1 VCAADNMQP
10 PINQLYKFGQFCLDV
25 SEHVLIRDGRVVPLS
40 PKVFDTLLV
49 LIENRGR
56 ILGKDEL
63 MQAIWPDVFVE
74 ESNLTHNISQI
85 RRALGDGEHIE
96 TIPRRGYRFVSE
108 VQIVRREA
116 QVAETVETG
125 NGLGSPVF
133 ISSNGSVSAHSVI
146 AASGVAQSEM
156 ADSVASASPG
166 AEEIHPDM
174 VVKTATLNLRGAMKS
189 AALVLAGLAIAL
201 LAIFV
206 IYRPANDHAEKFSR
220 PINQAKLTTSGNALH
235 PAVSRDGRY
244 VAYVMQEGDRQS
256 LWVKQTAAASQAQI
270 VAPAEVVFS
279 GVTFAPDDNF
289 IYYVARA
296 TGEQVSQLYQ
306 VPLLGGA
313 PKQALSG
320 VDSPVTFSP
329 DGQSLAFVRKYPA
342 SGEMSLITIRLNGS
356 DERRLLTRKRPKAL
370 SLLGPSWS
378 PDGTVIACGA
388 NSMEDLASTA
398 QVLAVSVVDGS
409 ATPIGDQTWTFIGQ
423 VAWLSDGSGVVFNA
437 WRLSSAVFADPLWLL
452 TYPKG
457 EERQITTDLTTY
469 ISASL
474 SADSSMLITRRIDRV
489 SSLWVIPANGT
500 GFDLSGAAQLQ
511 SGFGDNFS
519 EQFGLDWTPD
529 GRLIYASHASGN
541 LDLWMATADSQQ
553 PRQLTREALTDMMP
567 TVSADGRYIVFM
579 STRSGHSNIWRMNID
594 GSNPKQLTRGKGDS
608 FPSLSPDGRWVIY
621 SSWNSG
627 QQALWKASIEG
638 GEPTQLTQKLT
649 ERPIVSP
656 DGKWIACL
664 YQDEKGNGNRVA
676 LLPFAGG
683 EPRVIEGIPFPESNV
698 LCWSPD
704 SRALTYIVTRD
715 GVSNIWSQS
724 IDGGQ
729 PRQLTNFT
737 TDRIFRYAWS
747 RDGKH
752 LACERG
758 QTINDIVLIG
768 AGRSGHGAIFRE

>member
-1 VCAADNMQP
+1 MQP

-25 SEHVLIRDGRVVPLS
+25 SERVLIRDGRVVPLS

-63 MQAIWPDVFVE
+63 MQTIWSDTVVE

-85 RRALGDGEHIE
+85 RRSLGDGEYIE

-108 VQIVRREA
+108 VQTVKLEA
-116 QVAETVETG
+116 QDAKTVETG
-125 NGLGSPVF
+125 DSGGSDVF
-133 ISSNGSVSAHSVI
+133 IATNGSISAHS
-146 AASGVAQSEM
+146 ALTASGGAQLEM
-156 ADSVASASPG
+156 TGSVASASPG
-166 AEEIHPDM
+166 VEEIRPDM
-174 VVKTATLNLRGAMKS
+174 MGKMAALNLRS
-189 AALVLAGLAIAL
+189 AGLGALVLAGLAIVL

-206 IYRPANDHAEKFSR
+206 TYRPHNDHAEKFFR
-220 PINQAKLTTSGNALH
+220 PITPARLTTSGNALH

-244 VAYVMQEGDRQS
+244 VAYVMQEGGRQS
-256 LWVKQTAAASQAQI
+256 LWIKQTTTASQAQI
-270 VAPAEVVFS
+270 VEPAEVVFS

-296 TGEQVSQLYQ
+296 KGEPASQLYQ

-329 DGQSLAFVRKYPA
+329 DGQSLAFVRNYPA
-342 SGEMSLITIRLNGS
+342 SGEMSLIIVKLNGS
-356 DERRLLTRKRPKAL
+356 DERRLLTRKRPEAL

-409 ATPIGDQTWTFIGQ
+409 ATPIGDQTWTFIDE
-423 VAWLSDGSGVVFNA
+423 VAWLGDGSGVVFNA
-437 WRLSSAVFADPLWLL
+437 WRLSSAVFADPIWLL

-457 EERQITTDLTTY
+457 EARQITTDLTTY

-500 GFDLSGAAQLQ
+500 GFDLSRETQLQ

-541 LDLWMATADSQQ
+541 LDLWMATADNQQ
-553 PRQLTREALTDMMP
+553 PRQLTREA
-567 TVSADGRYIVFM
+567 R
-579 STRSGHSNIWRMNID
+579 
-594 GSNPKQLTRGKGDS
+594 
-608 FPSLSPDGRWVIY
+608 
-621 SSWNSG
+621 
-627 QQALWKASIEG
+627 
-638 GEPTQLTQKLT
+638 
-649 ERPIVSP
+649 
-656 DGKWIACL
+656 
-664 YQDEKGNGNRVA
+664 
-676 LLPFAGG
+676 
-683 EPRVIEGIPFPESNV
+683 
-698 LCWSPD
+698 
-704 SRALTYIVTRD
+704 
-715 GVSNIWSQS
+715 
-724 IDGGQ
+724 
-729 PRQLTNFT
+729 
-737 TDRIFRYAWS
+737 
-747 RDGKH
+747 
-752 LACERG
+752 
-758 QTINDIVLIG
+758 
-768 AGRSGHGAIFRE
+768 

>member
-1 VCAADNMQP
+1 MQP

-25 SEHVLIRDGRVVPLS
+25 SERVLIRDGRVVPLS

-63 MQAIWPDVFVE
+63 MQTIWSDTFVE

-85 RRALGDGEHIE
+85 RRSLGDGEYIE

-108 VQIVRREA
+108 VQTVKLETED
-116 QVAETVETG
+116 AETVKTG
-125 NGLGSPVF
+125 DNGGSNGF
-133 ISSNGSVSAHSVI
+133 ISPNGSISAHSVL
-146 AASGVAQSEM
+146 AASGGEHLEM

-166 AEEIHPDM
+166 VEEIQPDM
-174 VVKTATLNLRGAMKS
+174 IGKMAALNLRRAPWP
-189 AALVLAGLAIAL
+189 AAFVLAGLAIAL
-201 LAIFV
+201 LAFFV
-206 IYRPANDHAEKFSR
+206 IYRPANHHTEKFFR
-220 PINQAKLTTSGNALH
+220 PINPMKLTTSGNALQA
-235 PAVSRDGRY
+235 AVSRDGRY

-256 LWVKQTAAASQAQI
+256 LWIRQTATLSQAQI
-270 VAPAEVVFS
+270 VAPAEVVFR

-296 TGEQVSQLYQ
+296 KGESVSQLYQ
-306 VPLLGGA
+306 VPLLGGP
-313 PKQALSG
+313 PKQTLSG

-329 DGQSLAFVRKYPA
+329 DGQSLAFVRNYPE
-342 SGEMSLITIRLNGS
+342 SEEMSLITVRLNGS
-356 DERRLLTRKRPKAL
+356 DERRLLTRKRPDAL
-370 SLLGPSWS
+370 SLAGPSWA
-378 PDGTVIACGA
+378 PDGSVIACGA
-388 NSMEDLASTA
+388 NLMAGLGSTA

-423 VAWLSDGSGVVFNA
+423 VAWLGDGSGVVFSA

-457 EERQITTDLTTY
+457 EARQITTDLTTY
-469 ISASL
+469 ISASV
-474 SADSSMLITRRIDRV
+474 SADSGMLITRRMDRV
-489 SSLWVIPANGT
+489 SRLWIIPANDT
-500 GFDLSGAAQLQ
+500 GFDLSRAAQLQ

-541 LDLWMATADSQQ
+541 LDIWVATADNQQ

-579 STRSGHSNIWRMNID
+579 STRGGHSNIWRMNID

-621 SSWNSG
+621 SSWNNG
-627 QQALWKASIEG
+627 QQALWKTSIDG
-638 GEPTQLTQKLT
+638 GEPAQLTQKLT
-649 ERPIVSP
+649 TRPIVSP
-656 DGKWIACL
+656 DGKWIACIYL
-664 YQDEKGNGNRVA
+664 DENGNGNRAA

-683 EPRVIEGIPFPESNV
+683 ELRVIEEMASPELSF
-698 LCWSPD
+698 LRWSPD

-715 GVSNIWSQS
+715 DVSNIWSQS

-737 TDRIFRYAWS
+737 NDRVFRYAWS

-758 QTINDIVLIG
+758 QAINDIILIG
-768 AGRSGHGAIFRE
+768 AGKSGYGAIFRE